1 MYRGVFA
8 STINP
13 SSPLKTICRSLSVV
27 LCILLLQN
35 HFALAGGLHL
45 FSFTAK
51 GNLAEAQSQEPQPLD
66 LQSPVEREISARQS
80 HSYVVTVAA
89 GHYVKFIAKQ
99 QGIGVS
105 LKLSRPSGEKIVE
118 GDCNGEARGEESLA
132 MIAELDATY
141 RLEVQASNRTA
152 PAGRYEIRL
161 QELRQATEQDRIQVA
176 AENALLAGDQ
186 LRGQNRA
193 EALREAVKKYE
204 EAVAIYRSLN
214 DQKGEA
220 IAIAR
225 VANGFYLLSDLQ
237 KSLALF
243 QQALPLFKAAG
254 EKKLEAYVL
263 NESGLI
269 YNYIGD
275 RDRALASLDGALA
288 LQREIGDRWGE
299 AATIN
304 NIGLY
309 YSSQGFKYRAL
320 EYYTQSLKIHREVHD
335 REGEAADLN
344 NMGSV
349 NNSIGRKDKAIESYE
364 AALTIMRA
372 IGDRRSEGVALG
384 NLGILNAQLGDDDKA
399 FYYFNQS
406 LQIKSETGNKQGVAV
421 ALNSIGNVYSARGDK
436 QKAIEYY
443 LQSLEMRRAIPDK
456 RGEATMLQ
464 NIGVA
469 YQAMGEK
476 QKGFDYINQA
486 LVVARSVSDFSGEA
500 VLLSIIG
507 RIHKGAGDLEK
518 ALECFKQS
526 LALSRSLSDQI
537 KEAGYLYAIALVE
550 RDKGNLPEACRN
562 IEAAIEI
569 TDSVRSSIEAQE
581 IRTAYFAGI
590 KGYYDLYID
599 LLMRLH
605 QQNAAG
611 NFHAQALQVSERA
624 RARMLI
630 ETLAE
635 GGAKIREGV
644 DAGLLERERQLLK
657 QLNAKAE
664 RLARLMT
671 TKAAEAQITATR
683 NEIEATRTEVQQLRA
698 QIRVSSPRYASLTQ
712 PTPLSLTEI
721 QQKVVDAN
729 TLLLEYS
736 LGEQRS
742 YLWAVSADA
751 INSYQLP
758 GRKEIE
764 AAAKRVSDLLTT
776 RNQDII
782 FETIEEKQERVSK
795 KDAEFPQA
803 AAALSQI
810 ILSPVA
816 GLLGNKKLLIVSDG
830 ILQYIP
836 FAALPVTG
844 GQQAESKSSVK
855 EQGAAGGNAQQATT
869 SRASGSDYRPL
880 IIDHEVTSI
889 PSAATLLVMRKEL
902 SGRKPAPKGI
912 AVLADP
918 VFDTRDARYKSEFA
932 KRTAGKPAEMVA
944 QRRGLAE
951 AANEDLLKAIKEV
964 GLTDNSLQLS
974 RLPGT
979 RQEAEAIGAV
989 VAKTSLKAVLDFD
1002 ASREVAMS
1010 RELSQYRYIH
1020 FATHGVLSSQY
1031 PDWSGLVFSLVDRD
1045 GQTQN
1050 GVLRG
1055 QDIYNLHFP
1064 AELVVLSSCQTGLGK
1079 DIRGEGIVGLT
1090 RSFMYAGAARVM
1102 VSLWAVNDG
1111 STAKLMGQ
1119 FYKDLLGAK
1128 AQSPAAALRAAQLAM
1143 LKDKQLSAPYYWAAF
1158 ILQGEP
1164 N

>member
-8 STINP
+8 STSNL
-13 SSPLKTICRSLSVV
+13 SSPIKTISRSLNVV

-35 HFALAGGLHL
+35 QFALAGGLHL
-45 FSFTAK
+45 SAFTAK
-51 GNLAEAQSQEPQPLD
+51 GNFAEASQTLA
-66 LQSPVEREISARQS
+66 LQSPVEREISANQS
-80 HSYVVTVAA
+80 HSYEVTIAA
-89 GHYVKFIAKQ
+89 GQYVKFIARQ
-99 QGIGVS
+99 QGISVS
-105 LKLSRPSGEKIVE
+105 LKVSRASGEKIVE
-118 GDCNGEARGEESLA
+118 GDTNGEAQGDEPLA
-132 MIAELDATY
+132 MIAELSAAY

-176 AENALLAGDQ
+176 AETALLAGDQ
-186 LRGQNRA
+186 LRGQNSA
-193 EALREAVKKYE
+193 EALRGAIKKYE
-204 EAVAIYRSLN
+204 EAAAVYRSLN
-214 DQKGEA
+214 DQKGEG
-220 IAIAR
+220 IALAR
-225 VANGFYLLSDLQ
+225 AANGFYLLSDLQ

-243 QQALPLFKAAG
+243 QQALPLFKARG
-254 EKKLEAYVL
+254 EKKLQAYVL

-269 YNYIGD
+269 YNSMGD
-275 RDRALASLDGALA
+275 RDKALASFDEALA
-288 LQREIGDRWGE
+288 LQKEIGDRWGE

-304 NIGLY
+304 NLGLY
-309 YSSQGFKYRAL
+309 HSSQGFKHRAL
-320 EYYTQSLKIHREVHD
+320 EYYIQSLQIHREVHN

-349 NNSIGRKDKAIESYE
+349 NNAIGRKDKAIESYE
-364 AALTIMRA
+364 AALAIMRA
-372 IGDRRSEGVALG
+372 IGDRRSEGVTVG
-384 NLGILNAQLGDDDKA
+384 NLGILNAQLGDEEKA
-399 FYYFNQS
+399 VYYFNLS
-406 LQIKSETGNKQGVAV
+406 LQIKQETGNKQGVAV
-421 ALNSIGNVYSARGDK
+421 ALNSIGNVYSSRGDK

-464 NIGVA
+464 NIGAA

-486 LVVARSVSDFSGEA
+486 LAVTRSVSDFSGEA
-500 VLLSIIG
+500 VLLSVIG

-537 KEAGYLYAIALVE
+537 KEAGYLYAIATVE
-550 RDKGNLPEACRN
+550 RDKGNLQEACRN

-569 TDSVRSSIEAQE
+569 TDSVRSNIEAQE
-581 IRTAYFAGI
+581 IRTAYFASI
-590 KGYYDLYID
+590 KGYHDLYID
-599 LLMRLH
+599 LLMRMH

-611 NFHAQALQVSERA
+611 NFQAQALQVSERA

-630 ETLAE
+630 ETLIE

-657 QLNAKAE
+657 HLSAKAD

-671 TKAAEAQITATR
+671 SKAADAQITATR
-683 NEIEATRTEVQQLRA
+683 NEIETIRSEVLQVRA

-712 PTPLSLTEI
+712 PTPLSLAEI

-742 YLWAVSADA
+742 YLWAVSSDA

-764 AAAKRVSDLLTT
+764 AVAKRVSELLVT
-776 RNQDII
+776 RNQDINY
-782 FETIEEKQERVSK
+782 ETIAEKQERVSK
-795 KDAEFPQA
+795 ADAEFPQA

-816 GLLGNKKLLIVSDG
+816 SLLGNKKLLIVSDG

-836 FAALPVTG
+836 FAALPVVG
-844 GQQAESKSSVK
+844 GPQAEGKSAVK
-855 EQGAAGGNAQQATT
+855 EQGTGGNPQPATAN
-869 SRASGSDYRPL
+869 RAATGDYRPL
-880 IIDHEVTSI
+880 IIDHEITSI

-918 VFDTRDARYKSEFA
+918 VFDTRDARYKSEIA
-932 KRTAGKPAEMVA
+932 KKTSGKPAELMA

-964 GLTDNSLQLS
+964 GLTDNSLQLA

-979 RQEAEAIGAV
+979 RQEADAIGAV
-989 VAKTSLKAVLDFD
+989 VAKANLKAVLDFD
-1002 ASREVAMS
+1002 ASREAAMS
-1010 RELSQYRYIH
+1010 KELSQYRYVH

-1031 PDWSGLVFSLVDRD
+1031 PDWSGLVFSLVDKD

-1090 RSFMYAGAARVM
+1090 RSFMYAGAERVM

-1119 FYKDLLGAK
+1119 FYKDLLGPK
-1128 AQSPAAALRAAQLAM
+1128 PQSPAAALRAAQLAM
-1143 LKDKQLSAPYYWAAF
+1143 LKDKHLSAPYYWAAF